1 MSYKT
6 HFGMD
11 LIDDIR
17 SDTSGNFQKLLIALL
32 TPVSEFLA
40 RELHNAIAGLGTD
53 EDVLIELL
61 CPSSNR
67 QIQSMKEAYKRSEF
81 VCCRR
86 SN

>member
-1 MSYKT
+1 
-6 HFGMD
+6 MD

-17 SDTSGNFQKLLIALL
+17 SDTSGNFQKLLVALL
-32 TPVSEFLA
+32 TPISEFLA

-53 EDVLIELL
+53 EEVLIEML

-81 VCCRR
+81 VNRR
-86 SN
+86 KTN